1 MRMTGTAPN
10 SSALWDDYGYHHDD
24 LVEPTQPGA
33 RCLTRALRPAAVAG
47 AGGSVSTRPS
57 ARRSRHF
64 AGTDGACEEMPSWWG
79 FCLHEEACAICGVM
93 LRRCIPRWECPDL
106 SPA

>member
-1 MRMTGTAPN
+1 MTGTAPN
-10 SSALWDDYGYHHDD
+10 ISALWDDYGYRHDD
-24 LVEPTQPGA
+24 LVEPASLVPLPGV
-33 RCLTRALRPAAVAG
+33 RDQAG
-47 AGGSVSTRPS
+47 RGCRGQEGREHTPF

-79 FCLHEEACAICGVM
+79 FCLHEEACAVCGVM